1 VPQCFVEI
9 CAVLFVNVNLT
20 GHWNAFKVRP
30 YGIKITNHRRQI
42 NIRFQSM
49 TRPAV
54 GGDTNR
60 RKRKRFNN
68 ISVINRTATQKGHWN
83 GTLNNTC
90 IH

>member
-1 VPQCFVEI
+1 
-9 CAVLFVNVNLT
+9 
-20 GHWNAFKVRP
+20 
-30 YGIKITNHRRQI
+30 
-42 NIRFQSM
+42 M

-68 ISVINRTATQKGHWN
+68 ISVINGTATQEGHWN

-90 IH
+90 IHSRLMQFLETDHNVAIK